1 MINKKH
7 TISMY
12 ISSFLMMLIIVVV
25 SFLIYVIYVI
35 FFDKDRLIMNASY
48 NLKKDGLCVLKNTF
62 TANEIAYFKNECSN
76 DNYKVIKERIMSN
89 PKMQSII
96 KNKIGDGYDFQDYIF
111 IIKKSAI
118 HTCHRDGNGD
128 FFNDKQKYPSY
139 TMLLFLEDMEKC
151 LGVIPQ
157 SHKDVNSFNFNF
169 TERVTNV
176 VCNKGDIILFNANL
190 IHVGALNSRD
200 DNLRIQMKITH
211 KDDLGAIDFYN
222 NYNKILNEDNNMPFY
237 VRKLQ
242 QKMSCMFPVLSNYTQ
257 NEVQSSSE
265 EAKTSKDISIIQKIY
280 SYVMYGNSNFYNL
293 PNAF

>member
-62 TANEIAYFKNECSN
+62 TANEIAYFKNECN
-76 DNYKVIKERIMSN
+76 HDNYKVIKERIMSN

-139 TMLLFLEDMEKC
+139 TMLLFLEDMDKC

-169 TERVTNV
+169 TEKVTNV

-211 KDDLGAIDFYN
+211 NDDLGAIDFYN

-237 VRKLQ
+237 VRKMQ
-242 QKMSCMFPVLSNYTQ
+242 QKLSCMFPILSNYTQ

>member
-1 MINKKH
+1 MIIKKNK
-7 TISMY
+7 ISMY
-12 ISSFLMMLIIVVV
+12 VSSFLMMIIIVVV
-25 SFLIYVIYVI
+25 SFLIYAMYVI
-35 FFDKDRLIMNASY
+35 FFDKDKLVTNASY
-48 NLKKDGLCVLKNTF
+48 NLKKDGLCVLKNIF
-62 TANEIAYFKNECSN
+62 TANEMEYFKNECN
-76 DNYKVIKERIMSN
+76 RDNYKIVKERIISN

-96 KNKIGDGYDFQDYIF
+96 KNKIGNDYDFQDYIF

-128 FFNDKQKYPSY
+128 FFNEKQKYPSY
-139 TMLLFLEDMEKC
+139 TMLLFLEDMDKC

-169 TERVTNV
+169 TERVSNV

-211 KDDLGAIDFYN
+211 KHDIPVMDYYN

-242 QKMSCMFPVLSNYTQ
+242 QKLSCMFPVLSNYTQ
-257 NEVQSSSE
+257 KEVQTSSE
-265 EAKTSKDISIIQKIY
+265 KSKTAKDISIAQKIY

>member
-1 MINKKH
+1 MINKKYN
-7 TISMY
+7 IINY
-12 ISSFLMMLIIVVV
+12 IFSFFIIIIIL
-25 SFLIYVIYVI
+25 FLFIYVI
-35 FFDKDRLIMNASY
+35 FFDKERLSSNTSY
-48 NLKKDGLCVLKNTF
+48 NLKNDGLCILKNTF
-62 TANEIAYFKNECSN
+62 TKNELEYFKNECDH
-76 DNYKVIKERIMSN
+76 DNYKVIKERIISN

-96 KNKIGDGYDFQDYIF
+96 KNKVGNGYIFQDYIF

-128 FFNDKQKYPSY
+128 FFNEQQKHPSY

-151 LGVIPQ
+151 LGVIPK

-169 TERVTNV
+169 TENVTNV

-211 KDDLGAIDFYN
+211 KDDIPVMEYYN
-222 NYNKILNEDNNMPFY
+222 NYNKVLNEDNNMPFY

-242 QKMSCMFPVLSNYTQ
+242 QKMSCMFPILSNYTQ
-257 NEVQSSSE
+257 KEIQSSSE
-265 EAKTSKDISIIQKIY
+265 QSKTTQDVSVFQKIY

>member
-1 MINKKH
+1 MINKKYN
-7 TISMY
+7 IINY
-12 ISSFLMMLIIVVV
+12 LLSFFIIIVIIIL
-25 SFLIYVIYVI
+25 FLFIYVM
-35 FFDKDRLIMNASY
+35 FFDKERLSSNTSY
-48 NLKKDGLCVLKNTF
+48 SLQNDGLCILKNTF
-62 TANEIAYFKNECSN
+62 TKNEIEYFKNECDR
-76 DNYKVIKERIMSN
+76 DNYKVIKEQIISN

-96 KNKIGDGYDFQDYIF
+96 KNKVGNGYIFQDYIF

-128 FFNDKQKYPSY
+128 FFNEKQKYPSY

-151 LGVIPQ
+151 LGVIPK

-169 TERVTNV
+169 TENVTNL

-211 KDDLGAIDFYN
+211 KDDIPVMEYYN

-237 VRKLQ
+237 VRKMQ
-242 QKMSCMFPVLSNYTQ
+242 QKLSCMFPVLSNYTQ
-257 NEVQSSSE
+257 KEIQSSSSE
-265 EAKTSKDISIIQKIY
+265 SKTGKDAGIIQKIY

>member
-1 MINKKH
+1 MINKKYN
-7 TISMY
+7 IVNY
-12 ISSFLMMLIIVVV
+12 IFSFFIIIIIIIL
-25 SFLIYVIYVI
+25 FLFLYVI
-35 FFDKDRLIMNASY
+35 FFDKEKLSSNTTYSLQ
-48 NLKKDGLCVLKNTF
+48 NDGLCILKNTF
-62 TANEIAYFKNECSN
+62 TKNEIEYFKNECDR
-76 DNYKVIKERIMSN
+76 DNYKVIKERIISN

-96 KNKIGDGYDFQDYIF
+96 KNKIGNGYLFQDYVF

-128 FFNDKQKYPSY
+128 FFNEQQKYPSY

-169 TERVTNV
+169 TENVTNL
-176 VCNKGDIILFNANL
+176 VCDKGDIILFNANL

-211 KDDLGAIDFYN
+211 KDDIPVMDYYN

-237 VRKLQ
+237 VRKMQ
-242 QKMSCMFPVLSNYTQ
+242 QKLSCMFPVLSNYTQ
-257 NEVQSSSE
+257 KEIQTSSE
-265 EAKTSKDISIIQKIY
+265 QAKTSKDISIIQKLY

>member
-1 MINKKH
+1 MIKKKH
-7 TISMY
+7 NITNY
-12 ISSFLMMLIIVVV
+12 IASFFMLLLIIVI
-25 SFLIYVIYVI
+25 FFFIYVI
-35 FFDKDRLIMNASY
+35 FFDKDKLSTNSSY
-48 NLKKDGLCVLKNTF
+48 NLNKDGLCVLKSTF
-62 TANEIAYFKNECSN
+62 SASELTFLKKECNN
-76 DNYKVIKERIMSN
+76 DNYKIVKENIMAN
-89 PKMQSII
+89 KKLQSII
-96 KNKIGDGYDFQDYIF
+96 KKKIGNDYDFQDYIF

-211 KDDLGAIDFYN
+211 NDDLGAIDFYN

-237 VRKLQ
+237 VRKMQ
-242 QKMSCMFPVLSNYTQ
+242 QKLSCMFPILSNYTQ

>member
-1 MINKKH
+1 
-7 TISMY
+7 
-12 ISSFLMMLIIVVV
+12 MMLIIVVV

-35 FFDKDRLIMNASY
+35 FFDKDRLAINASY
-48 NLKKDGLCVLKNTF
+48 NLNKDGLTILKNTF
-62 TANEIAYFKNECSN
+62 TKKELGYFKNECN
-76 DNYKVIKERIMSN
+76 HDNYKIVKERIMSN
-89 PKMQSII
+89 KKMQSII
-96 KNKIGDGYDFQDYIF
+96 KNKIGNDYDFQDYIF

-128 FFNDKQKYPSY
+128 FFNEKQQYPSY

-157 SHKDVNSFNFNF
+157 SHKHVNSFNFNF
-169 TERVTNV
+169 TEKVTNV

-211 KDDLGAIDFYN
+211 KDDIPVMDYYN
-222 NYNKILNEDNNMPFY
+222 NYNKILNENNNMPFY
-237 VRKLQ
+237 VRKMQ
-242 QKMSCMFPVLSNYTQ
+242 QKLSCMFPVLSNYTQ
-257 NEVQSSSE
+257 KEVQTSSE
-265 EAKTSKDISIIQKIY
+265 HSKTAKDISIVQKIY
-280 SYVMYGNSNFYNL
+280 SYVMYGNSKFYNL

>member
-1 MINKKH
+1 MVNKKNNI
-7 TISMY
+7 TNY
-12 ISSFLMMLIIVVV
+12 ISSFLMMIIIIVV
-25 SFLIYVIYVI
+25 SFLIYVI
-35 FFDKDRLIMNASY
+35 FFDKEKLTSNTSY
-48 NLKKDGLCVLKNTF
+48 NLQNDGLCILKNTF
-62 TANEIAYFKNECSN
+62 TKKELELFKNECNN
-76 DNYKVIKERIMSN
+76 DSYKIVKERIMAN
-89 PKMQSII
+89 PKMRSII
-96 KNKIGDGYDFQDYIF
+96 KNKMGPGYIFQDYIF

-128 FFNDKQKYPSY
+128 FFNDKQQHPSY

-176 VCNKGDIILFNANL
+176 VCEKGDIILFNANL
-190 IHVGALNSRD
+190 IHVGTLNSRD

-211 KDDLGAIDFYN
+211 KDDIPVMDYYN

-237 VRKLQ
+237 VRKMQ
-242 QKMSCMFPVLSNYTQ
+242 QKLSCMFPVLSNYTQ
-257 NEVQSSSE
+257 KEIQTSSDK
-265 EAKTSKDISIIQKIY
+265 AKTSKDISIIQKIY
-280 SYVMYGNSNFYNL
+280 SYVMYGNSNFYKL

>member
-1 MINKKH
+1 VV
-7 TISMY
+7 
-12 ISSFLMMLIIVVV
+12 FL
-25 SFLIYVIYVI
+25 FIYVI
-35 FFDKDRLIMNASY
+35 FFDKEKLSSNTSY
-48 NLKKDGLCVLKNTF
+48 SLQNDGLCVVKNTF
-62 TANEIAYFKNECSN
+62 TKNEIEYFKNECDR
-76 DNYKVIKERIMSN
+76 DNYKVIKERIISN

-96 KNKIGDGYDFQDYIF
+96 KNKVGNGYIFQDYVF

-128 FFNDKQKYPSY
+128 FFNERQKYPSY

-151 LGVIPQ
+151 LGVIPK

-169 TERVTNV
+169 TENVTNL
-176 VCNKGDIILFNANL
+176 VCSKGDIILFNANL

-211 KDDLGAIDFYN
+211 KDDIPVMEYYN

-237 VRKLQ
+237 VRKMQ
-242 QKMSCMFPVLSNYTQ
+242 QKLSCMFPVLSNYTQ
-257 NEVQSSSE
+257 KEIQTSSE
-265 EAKTSKDISIIQKIY
+265 QSKTGKDAGIIQKIY

>member
-1 MINKKH
+1 MVNKKNNI
-7 TISMY
+7 TNY
-12 ISSFLMMLIIVVV
+12 ISSFLMMIIIVIV
-25 SFLIYVIYVI
+25 SFLIYVI
-35 FFDKDRLIMNASY
+35 FFDKEKLSSNTTYSLQ
-48 NLKKDGLCVLKNTF
+48 NDGLCILKNTF
-62 TANEIAYFKNECSN
+62 SASDLTFFKNECNN
-76 DNYKVIKERIMSN
+76 DNYKIVKERIMAN
-89 PKMQSII
+89 KKIQTII
-96 KNKIGDGYDFQDYIF
+96 QTKIGNSYNFQDYIF

-169 TERVTNV
+169 TESVTNV

-211 KDDLGAIDFYN
+211 KEDLGAIDFYN
-222 NYNKILNEDNNMPFY
+222 NYNKILNENNNMPFY
-237 VRKLQ
+237 VRKMQ
-242 QKMSCMFPVLSNYTQ
+242 QKISCMFPILSNYTQ
-257 NEVQSSSE
+257 NEIQTTSE
-265 EAKTSKDISIIQKIY
+265 QAKTTKDISTIQKIY
-280 SYVMYGNSNFYNL
+280 SYLVYGNSNFYNL

>member
-1 MINKKH
+1 MVNKKNNI
-7 TISMY
+7 TNY
-12 ISSFLMMLIIVVV
+12 ISSFLMMIIIVVV
-25 SFLIYVIYVI
+25 SFLIYAMYVI
-35 FFDKDRLIMNASY
+35 FFDKDKLSTNSSY
-48 NLKKDGLCVLKNTF
+48 NLKKDGLCVLKSTF
-62 TANEIAYFKNECSN
+62 SASELTFLKKECNN
-76 DNYKVIKERIMSN
+76 DNYKIVKENIISN

-96 KNKIGDGYDFQDYIF
+96 KKKIGPGYIFQDYIF

-157 SHKDVNSFNFNF
+157 SHKHVNSFNFNF
-169 TERVTNV
+169 TENVTNV

-211 KDDLGAIDFYN
+211 KDDLDAIDFYN

-242 QKMSCMFPVLSNYTQ
+242 QKLSCMFPVLSNYTQ
-257 NEVQSSSE
+257 KEVQTSSE
-265 EAKTSKDISIIQKIY
+265 QSKTAKDISIAQKIY

>member
-1 MINKKH
+1 MIIKKNK
-7 TISMY
+7 ISMY
-12 ISSFLMMLIIVVV
+12 VSSFLMMIIIVVV
-25 SFLIYVIYVI
+25 SFLIYAIYVI
-35 FFDKDRLIMNASY
+35 FFDKDKLVTNASY
-48 NLKKDGLCVLKNTF
+48 NLKKDGLCVLKNIF
-62 TANEIAYFKNECSN
+62 TANEMEYFKNECN
-76 DNYKVIKERIMSN
+76 RDNYKIVKERIISN

-96 KNKIGDGYDFQDYIF
+96 KNKIGNDYDFQDYIF

-139 TMLLFLEDMEKC
+139 TMLLFLEDMDKC

-169 TERVTNV
+169 TEKVSNV

-211 KDDLGAIDFYN
+211 KDDIPVMEYYN

-242 QKMSCMFPVLSNYTQ
+242 QKLSCMFPVLSNYTQ
-257 NEVQSSSE
+257 KEVQTSSE
-265 EAKTSKDISIIQKIY
+265 QSKTAKDISIVQKIY
-280 SYVMYGNSNFYNL
+280 SYFMYGNSNFYNL